1 MANGSVVEVGEE
13 GVVFFLSMMVVKP
26 LHAQIHHAH
35 NDLRTIDIGLRVSK
49 DFFLP
54 TAFTENVWQRLDYCE
69 MLSTHM
75 YCEHS

>member
-1 MANGSVVEVGEE
+1 MANGSVVEVGEG

-35 NDLRTIDIGLRVSK
+35 NDLQTIDIGLRVSE

-54 TAFTENVWQRLDYCE
+54 TAFNEKCI
-69 MLSTHM
+69 
-75 YCEHS
+75 